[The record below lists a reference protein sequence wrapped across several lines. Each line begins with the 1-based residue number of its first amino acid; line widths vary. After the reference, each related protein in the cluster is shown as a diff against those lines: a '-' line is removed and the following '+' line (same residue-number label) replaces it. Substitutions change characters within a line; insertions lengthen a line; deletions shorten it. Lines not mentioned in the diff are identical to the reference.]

1 MNTHKHARLTFLRR
15 LEMVQ
20 QLIAHQVCVPE
31 AARAYGVTAPTVRKW
46 LGRFLAQGQAG
57 LADASSRPTVSPRA
71 IAPAKALAIVELRR
85 KRLTQAR
92 IAQALGVSASTVSRV
107 LARAGLSHLADLEP
121 AEPVVRYEHQAPGDL
136 LHIDI
141 KKLGRI
147 QRPGHRV
154 TGNRR
159 DTVEGAG
166 WDFVF
171 VAIDDHA
178 RVAFTDIHP
187 DERFPSAV
195 QFLKD
200 AVAYY
205 QRLGVTIQRLL
216 TDNGSAFRSRAFAAL
231 CHELGIKH
239 RFTRPYRPQTNGK
252 AERFIQS
259 ALREWAYAH
268 TYQNSQHR
276 ADAMKSWLHHYN
288 WHRPHHR
295 ARCTHLQTQPGRIQ
309 PIDSSQLEA
318 VRVADVQR
326 QVLADVGAVPIAQ
339 IRVGAMRP
347 HVQRRAGT
355 QLPAAA
361 GQFGIVRLAAEID
374 RVVVRELV
382 QVRGADIRTQGRAAG
397 QGEIPAGAHAGPP
410 LHRRLAA
417 ARVDHLRLR
426 LDEPALRQ
434 LEVIAGLGTARIR
447 CMRYIVVVVAQP
459 QRQVERHGLV
469 DTPQLADRI
478 DVEPAVV
485 HISQVRAQEPAF
497 DPAVHD
503 VVVIHAGARDAGVGA
518 QIEPPRVQA
527 PAMVGAQRQV
537 LHAQVERRCVRRIDL
552 EAVRAAARP
561 EGALVVAAA
570 QIALALRQG
579 SHLGVEQQHRCALP
593 HRHRPRAARGDLG
606 PYRLLHLP
614 ARLPFE
620 FALQPRTLRRRQ
632 RRQPLRDLP
641 GCQRLHILPQL
652 RIRQA

>member
-178 RVAFTDIHP
+178 RVAFTDIPP
-187 DERFPSAV
+187 DERLPSAV

-288 WHRPHHR
+288 WHRPHQGIGRAVPISRLNLDEYNLLTVHSYWTLTALDVGQGGAVVLETARHVLLFDTGPRHGDASDAGERVIAPFLWARGYRHIDTLVVSHADLDHTGGLRSVLAALPVGQAYASFDLAAWLARQARVRPDGWRAAPRMPPATRGCEAGVQWRVDGVRLRFVYPPSLAAPLPWRSSNARSCVLLVEGVGHR
-295 ARCTHLQTQPGRIQ
+295 ALLTGDVGLVQEAAFAAALPPVDLVMAPHHGSAM
-309 PIDSSQLEA
+309 SSGSLLTAATRPAHAIAQAGYLNRFGHPAASAINRWRRAGAAVWRTDLDGA
-318 VRVADVQR
+318 VRADSTPRGLFASGQR
-326 QVLADVGAVPIAQ
+326 QVARRYWRDS
-339 IRVGAMRP
+339 
-347 HVQRRAGT
+347 RAG
-355 QLPAAA
+355 P
-361 GQFGIVRLAAEID
+361 
-374 RVVVRELV
+374 
-382 QVRGADIRTQGRAAG
+382 
-397 QGEIPAGAHAGPP
+397 
-410 LHRRLAA
+410 
-417 ARVDHLRLR
+417 
-426 LDEPALRQ
+426 
-434 LEVIAGLGTARIR
+434 
-447 CMRYIVVVVAQP
+447 
-459 QRQVERHGLV
+459 
-469 DTPQLADRI
+469 
-478 DVEPAVV
+478 
-485 HISQVRAQEPAF
+485 
-497 DPAVHD
+497 
-503 VVVIHAGARDAGVGA
+503 DA
-518 QIEPPRVQA
+518 
-527 PAMVGAQRQV
+527 
-537 LHAQVERRCVRRIDL
+537 
-552 EAVRAAARP
+552 
-561 EGALVVAAA
+561 
-570 QIALALRQG
+570 
-579 SHLGVEQQHRCALP
+579 
-593 HRHRPRAARGDLG
+593 
-606 PYRLLHLP
+606 
-614 ARLPFE
+614 
-620 FALQPRTLRRRQ
+620 
-632 RRQPLRDLP
+632 PLR
-641 GCQRLHILPQL
+641 
-652 RIRQA
+652 

>member
-288 WHRPHHR
+288 WHRPHQEHR
-295 ARCTHLQTQPGRIQ
+295 HIVLHDAAYAHGIADARQLALRIQQHDGHVAAIDARQHDQAFAGLVDEAGLRDLDVPVGLAHQQVGVAERLGAVVDLDLVLGVGRIAVDQ
-309 PIDSSQLEA
+309 RALRGGAQHAGQVARRGHVLAGQAGGLDEA
-318 VRVADVQR
+318 RVQHAQRTRLGVHGGDEGRHAARIVAAQRVGGAVFRGHQR
-326 QVLADVGAVPIAQ
+326 QVQ
-339 IRVGAMRP
+339 
-347 HVQRRAGT
+347 H
-355 QLPAAA
+355 
-361 GQFGIVRLAAEID
+361 
-374 RVVVRELV
+374 
-382 QVRGADIRTQGRAAG
+382 
-397 QGEIPAGAHAGPP
+397 
-410 LHRRLAA
+410 
-417 ARVDHLRLR
+417 
-426 LDEPALRQ
+426 
-434 LEVIAGLGTARIR
+434 
-447 CMRYIVVVVAQP
+447 
-459 QRQVERHGLV
+459 
-469 DTPQLADRI
+469 
-478 DVEPAVV
+478 
-485 HISQVRAQEPAF
+485 
-497 DPAVHD
+497 
-503 VVVIHAGARDAGVGA
+503 
-518 QIEPPRVQA
+518 
-527 PAMVGAQRQV
+527 
-537 LHAQVERRCVRRIDL
+537 
-552 EAVRAAARP
+552 
-561 EGALVVAAA
+561 VAAA
-570 QIALALRQG
+570 EHRAHAQARSGVLERIDIIVGDLDHLVHRQG
-579 SHLGVEQQHRCALP
+579 GVPP
-593 HRHRPRAARGDLG
+593 HQVVCLSVSTSSSVISIISSIGRLASTTTRAVISLEIEAIG
-606 PYRLLHLP
+606 
-614 ARLPFE
+614 
-620 FALQPRTLRRRQ
+620 RTTFSFLANSTVEVSRS
-632 RRQPLRDLP
+632 
-641 GCQRLHILPQL
+641 CT
-652 RIRQA
+652 

>member
-121 AEPVVRYEHQAPGDL
+121 AEPVVATS
-136 LHIDI
+136 I
-141 KKLGRI
+141 
-147 QRPGHRV
+147 RPPAICCTSTSRSWDV
-154 TGNRR
+154 SSALATGSRATDAIPLR
-159 DTVEGAG
+159 GPAG
-166 WDFVF
+166 TFF

-288 WHRPHHR
+288 WHRPH
-295 ARCTHLQTQPGRIQ
+295 QGIGR
-309 PIDSSQLEA
+309 
-318 VRVADVQR
+318 
-326 QVLADVGAVPIAQ
+326 AVPIS
-339 IRVGAMRP
+339 
-347 HVQRRAGT
+347 
-355 QLPAAA
+355 
-361 GQFGIVRLAAEID
+361 RLN
-374 RVVVRELV
+374 
-382 QVRGADIRTQGRAAG
+382 
-397 QGEIPAGAHAGPP
+397 
-410 LHRRLAA
+410 
-417 ARVDHLRLR
+417 
-426 LDEPALRQ
+426 LDEYNL
-434 LEVIAGLGTARIR
+434 LT
-447 CMRYIVVVVAQP
+447 
-459 QRQVERHGLV
+459 
-469 DTPQLADRI
+469 
-478 DVEPAVV
+478 V
-485 HISQVRAQEPAF
+485 H
-497 DPAVHD
+497 
-503 VVVIHAGARDAGVGA
+503 
-518 QIEPPRVQA
+518 
-527 PAMVGAQRQV
+527 
-537 LHAQVERRCVRRIDL
+537 
-552 EAVRAAARP
+552 
-561 EGALVVAAA
+561 
-570 QIALALRQG
+570 
-579 SHLGVEQQHRCALP
+579 
-593 HRHRPRAARGDLG
+593 
-606 PYRLLHLP
+606 
-614 ARLPFE
+614 
-620 FALQPRTLRRRQ
+620 T
-632 RRQPLRDLP
+632 
-641 GCQRLHILPQL
+641 
-652 RIRQA
+652 